1 MKKTATY
8 LTITVLFLTII
19 TPAVRAHCQ
28 MPCGIYDDPMRI
40 KLMKEQIS
48 VIDKAMTKIEA
59 NENQNQT
66 TRWVMT
72 KDKQADEF
80 SEIVTAYFMAQR
92 IKPGCDDYTQKIAQ
106 LHEMVIYSM
115 KCKQTT
121 DHANVEKLKELVDS
135 FEHLYFGEPKT
146 EESK

>member
-1 MKKTATY
+1 MKKATTYMTIAVLFAAITAT
-8 LTITVLFLTII
+8 T
-19 TPAVRAHCQ
+19 VRAHCQ

-40 KLMKEQIS
+40 KLMEEQIS

-59 NENQNQT
+59 NESENQNV
-66 TRWVMT
+66 RWVMT

-92 IKPGCDDYTQKIAQ
+92 IKPGCDDYAQKIAA

-121 DHANVEKLKELVDS
+121 DHANVEKLQELVHT
-135 FEHLYFGEPKT
+135 FEKLYFGEPK

>member
-1 MKKTATY
+1 MKKAAIY
-8 LTITVLFLTII
+8 ITITVLFAAI
-19 TPAVRAHCQ
+19 TTTVWAHCQ

-40 KLMKEQIS
+40 TLMEEQIS
-48 VIDKAMTKIEA
+48 VIEKAMTKIEA

-66 TRWVMT
+66 VRWVMI

-92 IKPGCDDYTQKIAQ
+92 IKPGCDDYALKISK
-106 LHEMVIYSM
+106 LHEMVIYAM

-121 DHANVEKLKELVDS
+121 DHANVEKLHELVHQ
-135 FEHLYFGEPKT
+135 FEKLYFGEITAQPT
-146 EESK
+146 M